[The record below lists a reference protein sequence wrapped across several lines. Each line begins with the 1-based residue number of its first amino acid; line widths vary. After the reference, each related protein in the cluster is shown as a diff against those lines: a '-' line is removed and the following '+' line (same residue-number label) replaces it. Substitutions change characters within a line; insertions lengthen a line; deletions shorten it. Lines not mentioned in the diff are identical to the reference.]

1 MPLQHPANRRSLRD
15 GVDGVGPLRPLLVG
29 AICGVWNYAE
39 LLESQ
44 PSYLAVRG
52 GFGVDVFFVTL
63 CIILGSRSMS
73 L

>member
-1 MPLQHPANRRSLRD
+1 MPLRHPAKRPSLRD
-15 GVDGVGPLRPLLVG
+15 GVDGVGALRAFLVG
-29 AICGVWNYAE
+29 PICGVWNYAE

-44 PSYLAVRG
+44 PSYLAVRS